1 MKAQSKTIRFYGIE
15 PAKNKNIFLAELVI
29 ADCEPCNLF
38 YYIQPLQKIFLNQ
51 YKKIL
56 IEISNESPMQI
67 MREQMESKFKE
78 FTKKATL

>member
-15 PAKNKNIFLAELVI
+15 PVKNKNIFLAELI
-29 ADCEPCNLF
+29 LEDCKPSDLF

-51 YKKIL
+51 YKKVL
-56 IEISNESPMQI
+56 IQISNESPLQI
-67 MREQMESKFKE
+67 MREQMESKFKD